1 MRERLDKNIKVI
13 EAMNGAMCATIESN
27 IDDGNYHLYT
37 FLSYTVYNLDIAIH
51 LVSEVTRHGHIVHR
65 CQKTYSYYN
74 HASANQM
81 YQWLLEDTGFN
92 NLED

>member
-1 MRERLDKNIKVI
+1 MQKEYLDQSI
-13 EAMNGAMCATIESN
+13 EVVDGVMCATIKSS

-37 FLSYTVYNLDIAIH
+37 YLSYTVYYSSIEMH
-51 LVSEVTRHGHIVHR
+51 LISEVPRHGHILHY
-65 CQKTYSYYN
+65 CQKTYSYRS
-74 HASANQM
+74 HSSANQM